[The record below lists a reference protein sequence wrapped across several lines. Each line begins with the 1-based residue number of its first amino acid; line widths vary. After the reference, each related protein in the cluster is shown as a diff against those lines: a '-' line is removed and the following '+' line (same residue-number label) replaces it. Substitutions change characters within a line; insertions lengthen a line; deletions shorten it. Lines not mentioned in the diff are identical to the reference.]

1 MKKYSIFLN
10 GELIKT
16 DTEEEIE
23 ASLREDWKKIV
34 LELSVGEIEFFQSD
48 FGSEWEIERVL

>member
-1 MKKYSIFLN
+1 MRKYSIFLN

-34 LELSVGEIEFFQSD
+34 LNLSVGEIEIFQSD
-48 FGSEWEIERVL
+48 FGAEWEIERVV